1 MGVLRK
7 KNKDNRR
14 KVIEKYFGIY
24 ESVITCLIWFLTC
37 LIRLREGL
45 AYVLASVVQAFCD
58 VLVLAINMIIEG
70 EIDPMI

>member
-24 ESVITCLIWFLTC
+24 KSVQ
-37 LIRLREGL
+37 
-45 AYVLASVVQAFCD
+45 SKK
-58 VLVLAINMIIEG
+58 
-70 EIDPMI
+70 